1 MAAFLAHLKAFP
13 AAVMAAINGFVA
25 GLALQISTAK
35 GAIFLIIVILLIA
48 DVIVDGKLGAI
59 KYSIEQGTGLLK
71 AIFDILKDVGV
82 STLAILAVIYAVHI
96 SKKA

>member
-1 MAAFLAHLKAFP
+1 MAAFLAHLKQFP
-13 AAVMAAINGFVA
+13 VAVMAAINGFVA
-25 GLALQISTAK
+25 GVALKISTAK
-35 GAIFLIIVILLIA
+35 GAIFVIIVVLLLA
-48 DVIVDGKLGAI
+48 DVWVDGKFGVI